1 MVTAMKQFILLIVI
15 TAIAA
20 TSNAQEKDR
29 VAAENFSKAIT
40 AAGGEGQLNT
50 IKAPTMWMETGT
62 YYGMGEGVPFVA
74 QYASYW
80 PQRWYR
86 QWIEGQFALGVAGD
100 QLTLFTD
107 GVDNGTKLSGSRAE
121 GALHRIRVAWAQLL
135 YPLIDDK
142 YSLTSV
148 AGVDVEGKPTVGVKA
163 VHKSGSE
170 TMLYFDKSTFLLT
183 KTEAMVAAP
192 EMDGK
197 LVKSE
202 TFFTDHKSFGGVK
215 LPSKYKILYDG
226 KLMVEGE
233 TEAIK
238 THATIDPAW
247 FGTEGPSR
255 VR

>member
-1 MVTAMKQFILLIVI
+1 MKNYILLIVI
-15 TAIAA
+15 TVTSA
-20 TSNAQEKDR
+20 TSTAQEKDW
-29 VAAENFSKAIT
+29 VAEENFRRAIT

-62 YYGMGEGVPFVA
+62 YYGMGEGVPFIA

-80 PQRWYR
+80 PKRWYR
-86 QWIEGQFALGVAGD
+86 QLIEGQFAMGVAGD

-107 GVDNGTKLSGSRAE
+107 GVADGRTLSGTTADA
-121 GALHRIRVAWAQLL
+121 ALHRIRVAWAQLL
-135 YPLIDDK
+135 YPLVEDE
-142 YSLTSV
+142 YSLSNIP
-148 AGVDVEGKPTVGVKA
+148 GVDVEGKPTVGLRA
-163 VHKSGSE
+163 VDRSGSE
-170 TMLYFDKSTFLLT
+170 VMLYFDKSTFLLR
-183 KTEAMVAAP
+183 KIEAMVAAP

-202 TFFTDHKSFGGVK
+202 TFFTDHNSFGGVK
-215 LPSKYKILYDG
+215 LPVKYKILYDD

-233 TEAIK
+233 TVAIK

-247 FGTEGPSR
+247 FGAEGPSR